1 MIYSFFTYFL
11 EEMRRRGSQ
20 GKEMRRRGK
29 KCAFYIVDFG
39 GTEMAA
45 SGYNQKKKW
54 TYTLCSFLLVY
65 EKKIFHQHS
74 YGFQNFMS
82 SWGSWPKISKLRQI
96 GDVKDF

>member
-20 GKEMRRRGK
+20 GKEMRRRVK

-45 SGYNQKKKW
+45 SGYNQKKNGQMR
-54 TYTLCSFLLVY
+54 TVFFFRENDYMRESHILT
-65 EKKIFHQHS
+65 
-74 YGFQNFMS
+74 
-82 SWGSWPKISKLRQI
+82 ISLILETQ
-96 GDVKDF
+96 